1 MTSKGCPE
9 RVDKDNFCP
18 CWYEGDENGI
28 QLRETNRATG
38 ESRAV
43 KGCYFQVTP
52 RLLQF
57 TVQCQEETTAEVSS
71 MRERTAKHLTA
82 QVRAGLKDAF
92 LEMQPRV
99 ESKEAPKLTVEPPG
113 ST

>member
-18 CWYEGDENGI
+18 CWYEGDETG

-38 ESRAV
+38 ETRSVR
-43 KGCYFQVTP
+43 GCYFKVTP
-52 RLLQF
+52 RLLQY
-57 TVQCQEETTAEVSS
+57 TVQCQEETTAEISS
-71 MRERTAKHLTA
+71 IRERTAAHMTA
-82 QVRAGLKDAF
+82 QVRAGLRDAF

-99 ESKEAPKLTVEPPG
+99 EAPKLTVEPPEHP
-113 ST
+113 